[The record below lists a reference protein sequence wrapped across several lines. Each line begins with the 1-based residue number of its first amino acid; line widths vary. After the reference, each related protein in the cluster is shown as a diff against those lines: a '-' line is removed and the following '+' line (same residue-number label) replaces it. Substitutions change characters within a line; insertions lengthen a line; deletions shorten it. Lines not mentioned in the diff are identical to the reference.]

1 MIVKIDNKKIEIS
14 KDIYSIFQVSYKI
27 EAELLKVINFPP
39 LNRTT
44 TEFLGSSN
52 AFYAYYIKEHIA
64 GVIEIDDNGKS
75 THIQSLVVYP
85 KYFRQ
90 GIAKQLVQF
99 VLDSYTSKLFTVE
112 TGLDNKPAIR
122 LYKKF
127 GFQETKQWDT
137 NHKVRKIRFEKKS
150 EY

>member
-14 KDIYSIFQVSYKI
+14 KEIYSIFQASYKI
-27 EAELLKVINFPP
+27 EAELLKAINFPP

-44 TEFLGSSN
+44 TNLLDCN
-52 AFYAYYIKEHIA
+52 NVFYAYYLKKDIA
-64 GVIEIDDNGKS
+64 GVIEVDHNSES
-75 THIQSLVVYP
+75 TNIQSLVVSP

-112 TGLDNKPAIR
+112 TGLDNKPAIK
-122 LYKKF
+122 LYNSFDFEELKKF
-127 GFQETKQWDT
+127 DT
-137 NHKVRKIRFEKKS
+137 NHGVRKIRLKKLIN
-150 EY
+150 